1 MELGQKIN
9 STTLTWPVV
18 YRMFCLLY
26 AEREYFKKE
35 AFNIENRYLSMM
47 QFKTGMQFEDTPI
60 LDRTWLV
67 MSTRTKD
74 ILDFLRR
81 FKVVNAYKVVSEYD
95 KSKRKGTPLAVKALF
110 NSPLFPSAIPD
121 VLEAAL
127 SRQFP
132 RANWDLML
140 EEQSRNNLTLS
151 IYRDNNPIHLF
162 HLDQRNRAWTRYAY
176 MSRTLNA

>member
-1 MELGQKIN
+1 
-9 STTLTWPVV
+9 
-18 YRMFCLLY
+18 MFCLLY

-81 FKVVNAYKVVSEYD
+81 FKVVKAYKVVNVYEQ
-95 KSKRKGTPLAVKALF
+95 SKRKGTPLAVKDLF
-110 NSPLFPSAIPD
+110 NLRIFPSAIPD

-132 RANWDLML
+132 QSNWDLML

-151 IYRDNNPIHLF
+151 VYRDNNPIHFF